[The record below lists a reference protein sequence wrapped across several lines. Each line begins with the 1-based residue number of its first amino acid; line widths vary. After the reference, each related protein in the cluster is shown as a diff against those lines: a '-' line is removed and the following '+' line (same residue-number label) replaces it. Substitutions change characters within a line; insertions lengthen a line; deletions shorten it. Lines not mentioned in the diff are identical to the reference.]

1 MKRGVFW
8 TILAIAAFLI
18 IYVLLVFFLRFFM
31 ASEPKIGLISSQL
44 EMICANAGGDLCED
58 QKEFCEIETIDLS
71 AVLNTSARSRCC
83 PVACKIFTEY
93 EFASKQNCMRNLLTL
108 TIGYCYCEPNKE
120 KNKVAVVI
128 VKNGIYDNDAI
139 GSQILAYYESV
150 KKDLNIDNAGLQKVE
165 GTKMSDLDKFID
177 NLYLN
182 DNVGYV
188 VLIGDDLPVANVS
201 SASLENFHDLYRKLE
216 CVKQDCTL
224 HSCSDVAVS
233 YILPPFAY
241 SDQEKSDFILNVL
254 KTYTDY
260 HDNFDVLSR
269 KYKKSV
275 LHLMDYQGYA
285 KGEHMGLADPKE
297 KLGYNLP
304 KVVIFNTDYQKVADE
319 FKRKYIVSYM
329 TIHGDPTTGRDMS
342 ISIIGNQ
349 TLSQYG
355 PEFLSGEHTV
365 PYYTNIDEFLEFTK
379 ENGAP
384 ALFVEIFSCGDMLI
398 KSPQNDPRYCCWPQ
412 AFIDSGTWLY
422 YASGGSREDIIRIR
436 KSLSNEKTAG
446 LAIRKTIMQQD
457 FLIGDILAHIR

>member
-1 MKRGVFW
+1 MKKIIKWIIVG
-8 TILAIAAFLI
+8 IAAFLI
-18 IYVLLVFFLRFFM
+18 MYGLLVFFLQFLL
-31 ASEPKIGLISSQL
+31 AAEPKMMVPPKM
-44 EMICANAGGDLCED
+44 EMTCADAGGYLCED

-83 PVACKIFTEY
+83 PVKCLPFTEY
-93 EFASKQNCMRNLLTL
+93 EFSSKKHCTRNLLTW
-108 TIGYCYCEPNKE
+108 TIDYCYCEPNKE

-128 VKNGIYDNDAI
+128 LKNGIYDNDAI
-139 GSQILAYYESV
+139 DSQILAYYDAV
-150 KKDLNIDNAGLQKVE
+150 KKDLNIDNAGLKKVE
-165 GTKMSDLDKFID
+165 GTKMSELDKFID

-188 VLIGDDLPVANVS
+188 VLVGEDLPVANVS
-201 SASLENFHDLYRKLE
+201 SISSENFHDLYRKLE

-224 HSCSDVAVS
+224 HSCSDVAIS
-233 YILPPFAY
+233 YILPPFTY
-241 SDQEKSDFILNVL
+241 SNQEKSDFILNLL
-254 KTYTDY
+254 KTYTGY
-260 HDNFDVLSR
+260 HDDFDVLSR

-285 KGEHMGLADPKE
+285 EGEHMGLADPKE

-304 KVVIFNTDYQKVADE
+304 KVVIFNTNYQKVADE

-342 ISIIGNQ
+342 ISIIGNK

-355 PEFLSGEHTV
+355 PEFLSGTHTV
-365 PYYTNIDEFLEFTK
+365 PYYTEIDEFLEFTR

-384 ALFVEIFSCGDMLI
+384 ALFVEIYSCGDMII
-398 KSPQNDPRYCCWPQ
+398 KSPVNDPRYCCWPQ
-412 AFIDSGTWLY
+412 AFIDSGTWAY
-422 YASGGSREDIIRIR
+422 YAFGGSREEVIRMR
-436 KSLSNEKTAG
+436 KSLSNEETAG

-457 FLIGDILAHIR
+457 FLIGDILAHIK